1 MLFSTT
7 RQLELG
13 DFVDLELSLPDVDC
27 PLRVAG
33 RAVHVDPA
41 EAGLFHV
48 AIGIAEI
55 ADQGRPLFASYLQR
69 LTRKQ
74 SAED

>member
-1 MLFSTT
+1 
-7 RQLELG
+7 
-13 DFVDLELSLPDVDC
+13 
-27 PLRVAG
+27 
-33 RAVHVDPA
+33 
-41 EAGLFHV
+41 V
-48 AIGIAEI
+48 AIRIAEI